1 VHHLANRVGAP
12 IHHHERTCPP
22 GPAANEEAQMSNL
35 LNGVMADAKE
45 VLLGAI
51 IIMAIAFV
59 IMTWIR
65 TRSLVPTL
73 GSLLLGAVVIAGVNN
88 YGDLKDVAEKDITN
102 YTTGNNGPVTVD
114 D

>member
-1 VHHLANRVGAP
+1 
-12 IHHHERTCPP
+12 
-22 GPAANEEAQMSNL
+22 
-35 LNGVMADAKE
+35 MADLINGIMHDARE

-59 IMTWIR
+59 LMTWVR

-73 GSLLLGAVVIAGVNN
+73 GAILLGAVVIAGVNN
-88 YGDLKDVAEKDITN
+88 YGDLEQIAEDDIEDYSDDTR
-102 YTTGNNGPVTVD
+102 GAVTAD